1 MTENALKILK
11 AFHQGPTTSSTM
23 RNDALSL
30 AAAIRKIIEEFEQY
44 VENDSYDKLF
54 VSSQDLRIL
63 INDLENPE

>member
-1 MTENALKILK
+1 
-11 AFHQGPTTSSTM
+11 M

-54 VSSQDLRIL
+54 VSSQNLCNL
-63 INDLENPE
+63 VNELETPE